1 MSNKT
6 LLLLKQ
12 HLKFSW
18 YLWKRLPL
26 AWLMGLRIKQIEQD
40 SCSIILPFKKRN
52 LNPFKSMYFAAQI
65 AAAELSTGLLLLVAI
80 DGKPKI
86 SMLVKELNASFFK
99 KAVTDIV
106 FICNDGKTIEKA
118 INQAIV
124 TEAKIEFQ
132 AVSFGYNKEAEIV
145 SETKITWSIKLKK

>member
-6 LLLLKQ
+6 LQLLKQ
-12 HLKFSW
+12 NLKFSW
-18 YLWKRLPL
+18 YLWRRLPL
-26 AWLMGLRIKQIEQD
+26 AWLMGLKIKEIEQD

-86 SMLVKELNASFFK
+86 SMLVKDVHASFVK
-99 KAVTDIV
+99 KAVTDIDFV
-106 FICNDGKTIEKA
+106 CKDGKTIEEA
-118 INQAIV
+118 INQAIA
-124 TEAKIEFQ
+124 TEEKVEFQ
-132 AVSFGYNKEAEIV
+132 AISFGYNKENEMVCKTI
-145 SETKITWSIKLKK
+145 ITWSIKLK

>member
-18 YLWKRLPL
+18 YLWRRLPL

-80 DGKPKI
+80 DEKPKI
-86 SMLVKELNASFFK
+86 SMLVKEVQASFVK
-99 KAVTDIV
+99 KAVTDV
-106 FICNDGKTIEKA
+106 DFVCKDGKKIENA
-118 INQAIV
+118 INQAIATREKV
-124 TEAKIEFQ
+124 EFQ
-132 AVSFGYNKEAEIV
+132 AISLGYNKEAEMV
-145 SETKITWSIKLKK
+145 CETKITWSIKLK